1 MNNFEEIDTDTD
13 TDIEEEDGKP
23 QPYAGFKR
31 RFLSTSTK
39 RKFDWDQNEAV
50 FPGMR
55 KSVSAPPLL
64 APMAEPGESSGDQEY
79 EGGSSGTFRPWVYF
93 PANVDI
99 EVLVDWKQMTEENNN
114 HMMDD
119 MMASRDKAA
128 LVNIN
133 NKEVAVFRYGQQVI
147 ATSSR
152 CPHAGGP
159 LHQGDIEV
167 LPDRSLCVRCPW
179 HKWAFRVNQAK
190 GCQERSDIIGDC
202 VFPPGRDD
210 KKLQIFPT
218 KVDRKRSQIKIGFQS
233 FDEKM
238 LINETF

>member
-1 MNNFEEIDTDTD
+1 MNNFEEFDTDTD
-13 TDIEEEDGKP
+13 TDTEEDGKP

-31 RFLSTSTK
+31 KFQSTPQK
-39 RKFDWDQNEAV
+39 RKGDWDQTET
-50 FPGMR
+50 FPGIR

-64 APMAEPGESSGDQEY
+64 VPMAEAGGSSGDQEY
-79 EGGSSGTFRPWVYF
+79 EDGSPDTFRPWVYF
-93 PANVDI
+93 PAEVDI
-99 EVLVDWKQMTEENNN
+99 ESLVDWKERTEENNN
-114 HMMDD
+114 HMMDIDD
-119 MMASRDKAA
+119 MTTSRDKAA

-133 NKEVAVFRYGQQVI
+133 NKEVAVFRYGQEVI

-159 LHQGDIEV
+159 LHLGDIEV

-179 HKWAFRVNQAK
+179 HKWAFRVNQAG
-190 GCQERSDIIGDC
+190 GCQQRGDEGEC

-210 KKLQIFPT
+210 KRLQVFPT

-233 FDEKM
+233 FDERI

>member
-13 TDIEEEDGKP
+13 TDIEEEEGKP

-31 RFLSTSTK
+31 FHSTSQK
-39 RKFDWDQNEAV
+39 RKFDWDQNEG

-64 APMAEPGESSGDQEY
+64 APKVEGGRSSGY
-79 EGGSSGTFRPWVYF
+79 PWVYF
-93 PANVDI
+93 PANVDM
-99 EVLVDWKQMTEENNN
+99 ESLVDWKQRTEENNN

-119 MMASRDKAA
+119 MTTSRDKAA

-133 NKEVAVFRYGQQVI
+133 NKEVAVFRYGQEVI

-179 HKWAFRVNQAK
+179 HKWAFRVNPAR
-190 GCQERSDIIGDC
+190 GCQERGDEGEC
-202 VFPPGRDD
+202 VYPPGRDD
-210 KKLQIFPT
+210 KSLQIFPT
-218 KVDRKRSQIKIGFQS
+218 KVDRKRGHIKIGFQS
-233 FDEKM
+233 FDERM

>member
-1 MNNFEEIDTDTD
+1 MNNFEVLDTDTD
-13 TDIEEEDGKP
+13 TDTEIDEDGKP

-31 RFLSTSTK
+31 KYQSTSQK
-39 RKFDWDQNEAV
+39 RKFDWDQTDV
-50 FPGMR
+50 IPGIR
-55 KSVSAPPLL
+55 KSVSAPPVL
-64 APMAEPGESSGDQEY
+64 APMAESGGCSGDQKY
-79 EGGSSGTFRPWVYF
+79 EDESQDHDTSRPWVYF

-99 EVLVDWKQMTEENNN
+99 ESLVDWKQKTEENNN
-114 HMMDD
+114 HMDDD
-119 MMASRDKAA
+119 MSRDKAA

-133 NKEVAVFRYGQQVI
+133 NKELAVFRYGQGVI
-147 ATSSR
+147 AINSR

-179 HKWAFRVNQAK
+179 HKWAFRVNQAD
-190 GCQERSDIIGDC
+190 GCQEKGNEGEC

-210 KKLQIFPT
+210 KRLQIFPS

-233 FDEKM
+233 FDERM
-238 LINETF
+238 LVNETF

>member
-1 MNNFEEIDTDTD
+1 MNNFEEVDTDTD

-23 QPYAGFKR
+23 QPYAGFR

-39 RKFDWDQNEAV
+39 RKFDWDQNEA

-64 APMAEPGESSGDQEY
+64 APMAEPGGSSGDQEY
-79 EGGSSGTFRPWVYF
+79 EGGSPDTFPPWVYF

-99 EVLVDWKQMTEENNN
+99 ESLVDWKQKTEENNN
-114 HMMDD
+114 HMDDD
-119 MMASRDKAA
+119 MSRDKAA

-133 NKEVAVFRYGQQVI
+133 NKELAVFRYGQGVI
-147 ATSSR
+147 AINSR

-179 HKWAFRVNQAK
+179 HKWAFRVNQAD
-190 GCQERSDIIGDC
+190 GCQEKGNEGEC

-210 KKLQIFPT
+210 KRLQIFPS

-233 FDEKM
+233 FDERM
-238 LINETF
+238 LVNETF